1 MENLIENLNK
11 RFANKSAEEVLK
23 YFLAEYKGEIG
34 LSSSL
39 SYEDQVLTH
48 IICSIDKTAKI
59 FTL

>member
-1 MENLIENLNK
+1 MEDIIKQLNEK
-11 RFANKSAEEVLK
+11 FSSASAEEVLK

-48 IICSIDKTAKI
+48 ISQD
-59 FTL
+59 FHP